1 MVLFLYIKTSKDQN
15 LIIRQVKDKISYLP
29 KYKQPYW
36 IKTITDVPQTAT
48 GKIRRNDLKNLIESN
63 I

>member
-1 MVLFLYIKTSKDQN
+1 MQN
-15 LIIRQVKDKISYLP
+15 KISFLP

-48 GKIRRNDLKNLIESN
+48 GKIRRNALRNLIERE